1 MAVSRR
7 SVSLGLCGFA
17 AGAILIGAMGASNH
31 AWAEGAGPHAEVMV
45 LHATQSPDAWI
56 DPQIGESKRLREPPF
71 SSYNN
76 YKLLEK
82 KTLPLKK
89 GEASNLPLPT
99 SRTLQVLLLDK
110 VEQRFKV
117 SASISQPDGKAYL
130 KLLEVTAA
138 PNETFFVAGQT
149 YNKGSLVL
157 AIKIV
162 P

>member
-1 MAVSRR
+1 MALSRR
-7 SVSLGLCGFA
+7 SVSLGLCGVA
-17 AGAILIGAMGASNH
+17 AGAILLSAMGASGH
-31 AWAEGAGPHAEVMV
+31 AWADAAGPRAEVMV
-45 LHATQSPDAWI
+45 LHATQAPEAWI
-56 DPQIGESKRLREPPF
+56 DPQIGDTKRLREPPF

-76 YKLLEK
+76 YKLLDK

-89 GEASNLPLPT
+89 GEAANLPLPT
-99 SRTLQVLLLDK
+99 TRTLQVLLLDK

-138 PNETFFVAGQT
+138 PNETFFVAGQS

-157 AIKIV
+157 AIKIL

>member
-1 MAVSRR
+1 MTVSRR
-7 SVSLGLCGFA
+7 SAALGLCGVLLGTVA
-17 AGAILIGAMGASNH
+17 LSGH
-31 AWAEGAGPHAEVMV
+31 AWADGGPHAEVMV
-45 LHATQSPDAWI
+45 IHATQGDPFI

-82 KTLPLKK
+82 KALPLKK
-89 GEASNLPLPT
+89 GEPATLALPT
-99 SRTLQVLLLDK
+99 SRALQILFVDK
-110 VEQRFKV
+110 VDQRFRI

-130 KLLEVTAA
+130 KLLEVSAS
-138 PNETFFVAGQT
+138 PNETFFVAGQS
-149 YNKGSLVL
+149 YNKGTLVL